1 MWIVRGLLTLPIK
14 GPVIGGLWVALKGH
28 DSAQAELNDPVSLR
42 KSLVQL
48 EQRLLA
54 GDISEDDYDEAETTL
69 LLRIKALQ

>member
-1 MWIVRGLLTLPIK
+1 MGIVRALLTLPIK
-14 GPVIGGLWVALKGH
+14 GPVNGGLWVARKVH
-28 DSAQAELNDPVSLR
+28 DTAQAELNDPVSLR

>member
-1 MWIVRGLLTLPIK
+1 MGIVRALLTLPIK
-14 GPVIGGLWVALKGH
+14 GPVNGGLWVARKVH
-28 DSAQAELNDPVSLR
+28 DTAQAELNDPVSLR

-54 GDISEDDYDEAETTL
+54 GDISEDDYDEAETAL